1 MPKNQRLAESD
12 NVKGMSLLNWCR
24 SKMFSK
30 EEFTGNLFQESKK
43 KKTLKMCCG
52 RNLKNQAVG
61 LRLELKFKTNL
72 TRAEHNYSNVVS
84 SQIFKWADKNGA
96 FRK

>member
-1 MPKNQRLAESD
+1 
-12 NVKGMSLLNWCR
+12 
-24 SKMFSK
+24 MFSK

-43 KKTLKMCCG
+43 KNVKICCG

-72 TRAEHNYSNVVS
+72 TKAKHNYSYIVH
-84 SQIFKWADKNGA
+84 SQIFKCADKNGA